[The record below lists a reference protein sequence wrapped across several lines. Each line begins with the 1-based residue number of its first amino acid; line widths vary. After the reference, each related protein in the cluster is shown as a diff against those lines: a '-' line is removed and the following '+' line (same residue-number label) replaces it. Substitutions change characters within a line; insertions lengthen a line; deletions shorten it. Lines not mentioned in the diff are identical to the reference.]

1 MGLIIVSLSVN
12 ERMRP
17 VKEVVKEYKTINIEH
32 TSSIDIRLPSNPNLT
47 ILLQNLFAQTSSL
60 SS

>member
-1 MGLIIVSLSVN
+1 MGLIIVSLSVH

-17 VKEVVKEYKTINIEH
+17 VKEVVKQYKTINIEH
-32 TSSIDIRLPSNPNLT
+32 TSSTDIRLPSNPNLT